1 MDHTGY
7 ISAIS
12 IYKPISLGK
21 TEEQFLEEI
30 KKYGKI
36 SVYQLFKNRKKEEDK
51 ISIVKQMAYKNVHKR
66 VKRLLDLNLI
76 EEIKGNFE
84 RGAKYYQITTFGII
98 TLIITN
104 HFFNKKDMIV
114 LKDNIIFKTLI
125 FQYFEEKTIKMLTNQ
140 LEYKLNEYLQ
150 HCCRLTSDICQEFQ
164 KKLNYFKNYGIER
177 PDDKII
183 QTYTSYLN
191 GNNIDRSVLKI
202 IERYKKEI
210 DRDRKV
216 RTGKFEKETGH
227 KLRYINIIG
236 GDKKFKEN
244 YIIIYDSSD
253 IDFPITKLSKKLVS
267 EINKFTYDILRLIAI
282 NINDL
287 QDRYTIE
294 KVLELENNYFENKYL
309 DNYNKRN
316 QHAELGTIETI
327 EYEKNYYSLNL
338 LKQLHRE
345 ELEEFEDLF
354 DEYSFV
360 LVSRDK
366 KFKELLEIVIN
377 DIKKSESIMNLN

>member
-1 MDHTGY
+1 MDYGGY
-7 ISAIS
+7 ISSLS

-21 TEEQFLEEI
+21 TEQDFLEEI
-30 KKYGKI
+30 KTYGEI
-36 SVYQLFKNRKKEEDK
+36 SVYQLFKNRIKKENK
-51 ISIVKQMAYKNVHKR
+51 ISIGKPMAYKNVHKR

-76 EEIKGNFE
+76 EEVEGSFE

-104 HFFNKKDMIV
+104 HFFNKKDMII

-150 HCCRLTSDICQEFQ
+150 HCCRLTSNICQEFQ
-164 KKLNYFKNYGIER
+164 KILNHFRNCGIER

-183 QTYTSYLN
+183 QAYTSYLY
-191 GNNIDRSVLKI
+191 GNNIDKTVLKI
-202 IERYKKEI
+202 VERYKKEI

-216 RTGKFEKETGH
+216 RVGVLERELGRKVK
-227 KLRYINIIG
+227 YIDIVG
-236 GDKKFKEN
+236 GNKKFKMD
-244 YIIIYDSSD
+244 YVIIYDSSD
-253 IDFPITKLSKKLVS
+253 IDFPLIKLSKKLGS
-267 EINKFTYDILRLIAI
+267 EIKKFTYDILRLIAI

-287 QDRYTIE
+287 QDVYTIE
-294 KVLELENNYFENKYL
+294 KELELENNIFPDKYIN
-309 DNYNKRN
+309 NYKKRD

-327 EYEKNYYSLNL
+327 ESGKNYYSINFLEL
-338 LKQLHRE
+338 LHRE
-345 ELEEFEDLF
+345 ELENFEDLF
-354 DEYSFV
+354 DDHSFV
-360 LVSRDK
+360 LISHDK
-366 KFKELLEIVIN
+366 KFKELVTIVIN